1 MTTTRGGLPPE
12 DHASGLTPPPATPEA
27 AGGWPAEGFPP
38 DAPTGPSPRDRK
50 VSAMMLAGVSALGL
64 GIAVATIPVP
74 YVVESPGPTY
84 NTLGQSQG
92 HPVISV
98 TGRET
103 FPAAGNLDLTTVYVD
118 GGPNGPVS
126 ILGAFSAWLDRSKA
140 VYPQELLYPTGTSKE
155 EAQEQS
161 TVAMTTS
168 QENAIASALTELGIP
183 YGQQLQAVDL
193 STGAAAEGKIQPSD
207 VLVSINGKDI
217 TSLAVIQEDL
227 AAGKGAPVDVVVER
241 DGQQVTQTITPKDNG
256 EGRFVL
262 GVVLKALFTFPFDVQ
277 ISLDKVGG
285 PSAGM
290 MFALGIIDTVTPGD
304 LTGGK
309 HVAGTGTISPDGA
322 VGPIGGIGQKLIGA
336 RAAGATVFL
345 APAGNCDEVVGH
357 IPDGLQVVRVENLA
371 GARAAVE
378 LAGSGQDTSGLPA
391 CTNN

>member
-1 MTTTRGGLPPE
+1 
-12 DHASGLTPPPATPEA
+12 
-27 AGGWPAEGFPP
+27 
-38 DAPTGPSPRDRK
+38 
-50 VSAMMLAGVSALGL
+50 MMLAGASALGL